1 MNTHSIEITSDF
13 ICPWCFVAETRLKRA
28 IAQLKSTE
36 SFQLVWRPFE
46 LNPDMPELGIDRK
59 TYCSQKFGSWAYS
72 QQLDAHTIQATQD
85 DHIEF
90 RYDLMTVTPN
100 TLKAHRL
107 TNWAAQ
113 QNQATTM
120 AERILRAYFTEG
132 QNIADPEV
140 LATLAADVG
149 LDQNAAQAL
158 LQSNAGTQEI
168 QTLEQRARTQGI
180 QGVPSIRIGT
190 ERLSGAQSV
199 ATYQTALQTLL
210 EAQS

>member
-28 IAQLKSTE
+28 IAQLE
-36 SFQLVWRPFE
+36 SNEDFQLIWRPYE

-59 TYCSQKFGSWAYS
+59 TYRSQKFGSWAYS
-72 QQLDAHTIQATQD
+72 QQLDTHTIQATQD
-85 DHIEF
+85 DNIQF

-107 TNWAAQ
+107 TNWTVQ
-113 QNQATTM
+113 QNRATEM

-140 LATLAADVG
+140 LAVLAADVG
-149 LDQNAAQAL
+149 LDQDAARTF
-158 LQSNAGTQEI
+158 LQSNARTQEI
-168 QTLEQRARTQGI
+168 RDLEQQARSQGI
-180 QGVPSIRIGT
+180 QGVPNIRIGT
-190 ERLSGAQSV
+190 EQIYGAQPIT
-199 ATYQTALQTLL
+199 TYQAALQAML